1 MTELDERK
9 LDPAV
14 ALSSLDE
21 TAPRE
26 PHRLFALKQ
35 GDCFAVADALRP
47 SHRFFRYSAV
57 GHDALACEW
66 SPSNR
71 T

>member
-1 MTELDERK
+1 MAQLDERQ

-14 ALSSLDE
+14 ALASLDA

-35 GDCFAVADALRP
+35 GDCFAVADAYGDIRGAGDGFSATTHGCCP
-47 SHRFFRYSAV
+47 SS
-57 GHDALACEW
+57 G
-66 SPSNR
+66 
-71 T
+71 